1 VYLVVVG
8 ADGVDAVELDIPA
21 AVTDAPV
28 AAGALASV
36 ELIGLQIL
44 GRLGGQAEL
53 RVQVTLICRFR

>member
-1 VYLVVVG
+1 
-8 ADGVDAVELDIPA
+8 VDAVELDIPA
-21 AVTDAPV
+21 VVTDAPV